1 MNEEELLIEE
11 EDQTLPES
19 ELTLEEPIPT
29 NAKQLYPSAFG
40 ASYGNSTVDLSDKA
54 NKDKML
60 EEYREWFGMDK
71 GEQRDNIGEKF
82 HQKYYN
88 MSYPDKVAA
97 QQQAMSDDPYY
108 NPIKRLDKVFQGLSV
123 PGLAYADFANDALG
137 TLVPGYN
144 RLDEK
149 WDKATQLDNP
159 THQKLRSILSVVLPS
174 IHAGGKIQGAAN
186 AFNVGKPW
194 YQKLTNTIVSQ
205 GLGDA
210 AIVGLSDVGEE
221 NNVAEALSDNVPGL
235 FGPKGRIPLPEWI
248 VTKDS
253 DSPAVRKRKNMLE
266 AAPFAVFGTIIG
278 AGLDRLAGRKM
289 LDWMEP
295 LDDTAARYKQT
306 QLELGGDNDKLI
318 ELHSMLHRNCANL
331 I

>member
-1 MNEEELLIEE
+1 
-11 EDQTLPES
+11 
-19 ELTLEEPIPT
+19 
-29 NAKQLYPSAFG
+29 
-40 ASYGNSTVDLSDKA
+40 
-54 NKDKML
+54 ML

-108 NPIKRLDKVFQGLSV
+108 NPVKRLQNVFQGLSV

-144 RLDEK
+144 TLDEK

-159 THQKLRSILSVVLPS
+159 VHQKLRSILSIVLPS
-174 IHAGGKIQGAAN
+174 IHAGGKIQGGVNTFN
-186 AFNVGKPW
+186 AGKPW
-194 YQKLTNTIVSQ
+194 FQRLTNTVVAQ

-210 AIVGLSDVGEE
+210 AIVGLSDVGVE
-221 NNVAEALSDNVPGL
+221 NNVAQTLADNVPGL
-235 FGPKGRIPLPEWI
+235 FGPKGRIPLPEWV

-253 DSPAVRKRKNMLE
+253 DSPAVRKMKNMLE
-266 AAPFAVFGTIIG
+266 SAPFAVFGTVIG
-278 AGLDRLAGRKM
+278 AGVDKLAGRKM

-295 LDDTAARYKQT
+295 LDDSALQYKQT
-306 QLELGGDNDKLI
+306 QLELGGDTDKLI
-318 ELHSMLHRNCANL
+318 ELQEIRTQLSLGSKNL
-331 I
+331 SKQNENILINRQIELELSLIHI